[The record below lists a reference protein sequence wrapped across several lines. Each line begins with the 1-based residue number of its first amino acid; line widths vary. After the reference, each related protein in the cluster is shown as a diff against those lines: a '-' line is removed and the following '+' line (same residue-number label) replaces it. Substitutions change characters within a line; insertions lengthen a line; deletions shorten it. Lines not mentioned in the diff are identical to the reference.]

1 MSGSDSNEMLKLV
14 QYDVFTRN
22 WCKLR
27 YKFLNF
33 NLEFNRKYVII
44 ELCKNCKGV
53 RFMRR
58 FRIKEQQAECCDAA
72 VMPETLGGGRFRAN
86 KRS

>member
-58 FRIKEQQAECCDAA
+58 FVIKEQQAECCDAV
-72 VMPETLGGGRFRAN
+72 VMPETLGGGAIQG
-86 KRS
+86 